1 MTWKYE
7 GSKQLYHGRVTM
19 GNLRQITQTKFDSM
33 IPRKYLKNLMVLLL
47 YWLRSLK

>member
-19 GNLRQITQTKFDSM
+19 GNLRQITQTKFDIM
-33 IPRKYLKNLMVLLL
+33 MHMKYIQKHMLLL
-47 YWLRSLK
+47 LAELSHSW